1 MEDVFGL
8 ALRDHLDGKTTGAIS
23 VCRDDGFVDTHD
35 AGLYFA
41 AAPQAHEASVLKAV
55 AGPVLDI
62 GCGAG
67 RHVLWLQAAGVD
79 VTGLDVSPGAV
90 QVCRRRGC
98 QRVAQADIMDPEA
111 PPGAPF
117 RTALLFGNNIG
128 IGGTVDGTVRMLRR
142 LGAVLEDGGRV
153 LVTSLDVERTSN
165 PAHLAYH
172 ARNLDS
178 GRLKGQV
185 RIRLAYGGRVGRW
198 MDWLH
203 PTPGELTALATEAGW
218 SVAQMSRSDS
228 GLYGAV
234 LRPAV

>member
-1 MEDVFGL
+1 MDDVFGL
-8 ALRDHLDGKTTGAIS
+8 ALQDHLDGKTAGTIS
-23 VCRDDGFVDTHD
+23 VRRDDGFVDTHD

-41 AAPQAHEASVLKAV
+41 AEPQAHEASVLKAV

-79 VTGLDVSPGAV
+79 VAGLDISPGAV

-128 IGGTVDGTVRMLRR
+128 IGGTAGGTVRMLRR
-142 LGAVLEDGGRV
+142 LRAVLEDDGRV
-153 LVTSLDVERTSN
+153 LVTSLDVERTST

-172 ARNLDS
+172 ARNVER
-178 GRLKGQV
+178 GRPKGQV
-185 RIRLAYGGRVGRW
+185 RIRLEYGGLVGPW
-198 MDWLH
+198 IDWLH
-203 PTPGELTALATEAGW
+203 PTPDELTALANDAGW

-228 GLYGAV
+228 GLYNVV
-234 LRPAV
+234 LKPAA